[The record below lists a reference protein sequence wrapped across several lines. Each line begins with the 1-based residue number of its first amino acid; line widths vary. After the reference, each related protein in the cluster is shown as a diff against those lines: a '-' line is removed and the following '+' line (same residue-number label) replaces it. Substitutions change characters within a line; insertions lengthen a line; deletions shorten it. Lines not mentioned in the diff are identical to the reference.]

1 MAYLGALFSVLFI
14 IGYLIHTYIPRNSKI
29 YTLSKIKSIPNSFH
43 LKEIKHINTKTSPH
57 SVEPIR
63 ETLIGSAFQK
73 ILKDFIRDQ
82 LSTNVHSSTI
92 LRLLATQNSS
102 DNSTII
108 DSNVHQFTSLFMNIF
123 FSLKFQAG
131 LDDIAS
137 RGLELIQKFID
148 DYKEIRYEYQSNNSI
163 NENNTVYEHRHLD
176 DFNDFSVDSVD
187 IEDESTKWSVDIDK
201 MHQQIYFRLKYAGIL
216 HSSVGNGKDGE
227 LALIRKWTTVI
238 MNMMEASGMP
248 MTPSKTLRILFR
260 EWFVCTIG
268 WPLLNRITTPDF
280 INSYIL
286 SVANDRIK
294 IQNTVKAF
302 RARLDFD
309 YEHFPPA
316 FLIHAYQQHKFT
328 MAEKLRYIEVI
339 ARYLKKAT
347 SLIDIE
353 AVKYELL
360 FEVSSQNVI
369 ISYLLFN
376 VR

>member
-1 MAYLGALFSVLFI
+1 MTYLGALFSVLFVF
-14 IGYLIHTYIPRNSKI
+14 GYLIHTYIPRNTKTF
-29 YTLSKIKSIPNSFH
+29 TLSKIKSIPKSFQS
-43 LKEIKHINTKTSPH
+43 KETKRK
-57 SVEPIR
+57 VQLEPIR
-63 ETLIGSAFQK
+63 ETLIGSAFQQ
-73 ILKDFIRDQ
+73 ILKDFIRSQ
-82 LSTNVHSSTI
+82 LSTNIHSPTI

-102 DNSTII
+102 DNSSII
-108 DSNVHQFTSLFMNIF
+108 DAKVQEFTALFMNLFLSVKCQTI
-123 FSLKFQAG
+123 S
-131 LDDIAS
+131 DDIAS
-137 RGLELIQKFID
+137 TSLVLIQKFVD
-148 DYKEIRYEYQSNNSI
+148 DYKEIRGEYELNDSA
-163 NENNTVYEHRHLD
+163 NENADDYEHRHLD
-176 DFNDFSVDSVD
+176 DFNDFSVVNVD
-187 IEDESTKWSVDIDK
+187 NEDESIKWSVDLDK

-216 HSSVGNGKDGE
+216 HSGVGNGKDGE

-238 MNMMEASGMP
+238 MNMMEKNGMP
-248 MTPSKTLRILFR
+248 MTPSKTLGILFR

-280 INSYIL
+280 LNSYII

-294 IQNTVKAF
+294 IQKTVKAF

-316 FLIHAYQQHKFT
+316 FLIYEYQQHKFT

-360 FEVSSQNVI
+360 FEINSKNI
-369 ISYLLFN
+369 LISIYS
-376 VR
+376 